1 MSDITGKFTQKTER
15 GKQESRAL
23 TVRRL
28 GLVNLEPKLP
38 KTTVSAPSPG

>member
-1 MSDITGKFTQKTER
+1 MSDYYLEVHTETER

-28 GLVNLEPKLP
+28 GLVI
-38 KTTVSAPSPG
+38 